1 MSQLKFIF
9 RADRTNVG
17 DWACPPFK
25 YFPFKP
31 FQIGDI
37 LDEKFSIRQDDI
49 VIIGGGGIGTNFFKQ
64 YLERIKRFNN
74 QNLILWGAGVDVVS
88 DKKSLLLKNEKY
100 EFYGSYFDFI
110 KEIGIRVFTEPQRYN
125 YVPCASCMSNL
136 FFKYRD
142 VKPNNL
148 IGCYSHKRVPLNIS
162 FNEKIISNLYSNL
175 NSLNILQLIKLKDN
189 YKSIGYSATDVGL
202 HLNKIYSLPVYL
214 TLTTIIGALLMFKLT
229 FIKSKFFLVVVGVL
243 VSVIFYYI
251 NYFSVLFGKN
261 ETLPVEV
268 AVWLPQLLIFLI
280 CTLGLTK
287 LNEN

>member
-162 FNEKIISNLYSNL
+162 FNEKIIPSLTNENDNLEE
-175 NSLNILQLIKLKDN
+175 K
-189 YKSIGYSATDVGL
+189 
-202 HLNKIYSLPVYL
+202 
-214 TLTTIIGALLMFKLT
+214 
-229 FIKSKFFLVVVGVL
+229 
-243 VSVIFYYI
+243 
-251 NYFSVLFGKN
+251 
-261 ETLPVEV
+261 
-268 AVWLPQLLIFLI
+268 LIFLSNFEYI
-280 CTLGLTK
+280 VTNTYHGLYWGTLLNRKVIVLPFKSGLLSFK
-287 LNEN
+287 YKPVYCYDLNDLNEETLHSAKRYEIALAESRKFNFNFYSYLTNKYDIA